1 MTACPQWRSGLIGTR
16 PWIHWATP
24 SHPRNRDSLYTDPG
38 CKCPGLWV
46 GVLLS
51 RYPSVIWR
59 TNPVPVTAV
68 FPGGTAVHSLTC
80 MHAVPVPYVCSCG
93 CMQRRRDPD
102 TWLVCIRSGRSC
114 HLGRCSCL
122 RCVWIWGAT
131 ASTDFWRME
140 CALVCP
146 CTQNCPPHTGVGCVV
161 VLTITRTVPSGVE
174 RFILSCPR
182 RGSEYCC
189 ERNSSARR
197 RRWVF
202 TRRLSMP
209 RECDRAEVG
218 VFRLPSLIVTT
229 LAL

>member
-1 MTACPQWRSGLIGTR
+1 MHIGHRCCSSTACCDMRHMCACGSSGWWWPQSVWIGAGYAITGVR
-16 PWIHWATP
+16 GCILCTP
-24 SHPRNRDSLYTDPG
+24 
-38 CKCPGLWV
+38 C
-46 GVLLS
+46 
-51 RYPSVIWR
+51 
-59 TNPVPVTAV
+59 
-68 FPGGTAVHSLTC
+68 
-80 MHAVPVPYVCSCG
+80 VCSCG

-114 HLGRCSCL
+114 HLGQCSCL
-122 RCVWIWGAT
+122 RCVWIGGAT
-131 ASTDFWRME
+131 ASTDFWRLE
-140 CALVCP
+140 CALVRP
-146 CTQNCPPHTGVGCVV
+146 CTQNCPPHIGVGCVV

-197 RRWVF
+197 RRRVF

-209 RECDRAEVG
+209 RECDRTEVG